1 MLEKMFNTELN
12 NDDISLQVKKLLE
25 LVEAFVM
32 VIDTAGN
39 IQLINRVGRDL
50 MGYEEEELLG
60 KDLSTYLAELDKPEQ
75 MQKFLASMV
84 RGEPAPSGYQEVRF
98 CTKENRTRILEVKY
112 SPIPGKNRKIQWIFI
127 SGLDVTNQQKSTR
140 KLHSSKEKAEHLQE
154 KAEHQT
160 QIKSEFLAR
169 VSHEI
174 RTPLNAIMGFT
185 EQLMQTKLDSQ
196 QMEFLKI
203 IDKSSEHMLSLIND
217 VLVIQKIEANELTFD
232 KTPFKITYPIEYI
245 YNALQEKAKEK
256 KIRFTYHIDE
266 KLSKMVLIG
275 DPFRL
280 RQILINMLNNAIKFT
295 HQGYVELRCFI
306 SSELEKT
313 VKVRFDIMDTGI
325 GVSPANIDTIFEEF
339 KQADSTIT
347 KRYGGTGLGL
357 TICKRLIEMQHGS
370 LSVTSQEGTGT
381 TFTFT
386 IPFVKGKKTEI
397 TPPDFGTVD
406 SDKLRGTKVLLVD
419 DDSVNRLLGKTIL
432 EKFNC
437 SYDISNTGEEAV
449 ERLKHS
455 KYDIILLDIHMADVS
470 GLDVARFIRDER
482 GDKSTRIIA
491 VTAAI
496 MQHDIKEFYTNGI
509 DDFLIKPFKEV
520 NLFKKMCD
528 MLRIETEDV
537 SPQHEEIILKE
548 YDASKLYNL
557 TGLEKMAGPDEDFM
571 TQMLLTFIN
580 NTEHTIQILP
590 QLVKEK
596 NWDQIGETA
605 HKILPSFRHLEVEGI
620 VSKLLDLKAKTLI
633 EPDYRSV
640 PDLVRSTIEEMQQ
653 LVNELNDEMGQ

>member
-1 MLEKMFNTELN
+1 MLEELFDTELN
-12 NDDISLQVKKLLE
+12 KDDISLQVKKLFE

-32 VIDTAGN
+32 VIDTTGN
-39 IQLINRVGRDL
+39 IELINRVGREL
-50 MGYEEEELLG
+50 LGYEEEELVG
-60 KDLSTYLAELDKPEQ
+60 RDFSTYLSAQEKRGVVDD
-75 MQKFLASMV
+75 FLASMI
-84 RGEPAPSGYQEVRF
+84 RGESAPSGYQEIRF
-98 CTKENRTRILEVKY
+98 CTKENQTRILEVKY
-112 SPIPGKNRKIQWIFI
+112 SAIPGKNGKNQGIFI
-127 SGLDVTNQQKSTR
+127 SGSDVTDQQKSTR

-160 QIKSEFLAR
+160 QTKSEFLAR

-245 YNALQEKAKEK
+245 YNALQGKAKEK

-266 KLSKMVLIG
+266 KLSEMVLIG

-306 SSELEKT
+306 SSEMENT
-313 VKVRFDIMDTGI
+313 AKVRFDIMDTGI

-357 TICKRLIEMQHGS
+357 TICKRLIEMQQGS

-386 IPFVKGKKTEI
+386 IPFEKAKKKEI
-397 TPPDFGTVD
+397 VPPDFGTVD
-406 SDKLRGTKVLLVD
+406 SEKLRGTKVLLVD

-437 SYDISNTGEEAV
+437 AYDITNSGEEAI

-470 GLDVARFIRDER
+470 GLDVARYLREKK
-482 GDKSTRIIA
+482 GDKSTIIIA

-496 MQHDIKEFYTNGI
+496 MQHDIKEFYANGI

-528 MLRIETEDV
+528 VLRIETEAV

-548 YDASKLYNL
+548 YHESKPYNL
-557 TGLEKMAGPDEDFM
+557 IRLEKMAGPDEDLI

-590 QLVKEK
+590 QLVKDK
-596 NWDQIGETA
+596 DWDF
-605 HKILPSFRHLEVEGI
+605 LDGI
-620 VSKLLDLKAKTLI
+620 VMIS
-633 EPDYRSV
+633 
-640 PDLVRSTIEEMQQ
+640 
-653 LVNELNDEMGQ
+653 